1 MRFKMETTPG
11 IKQPSNQKRI
21 IRQSLISFLLLL
33 MAFGAALFIDA
44 PSGASNQVI
53 ITEFSDF
60 QCPRADFDA
69 QRQRVRPF
77 SILETLTKKE
87 ESIHETLRSDHPG
100 SGTGFRVR
108 KQRTIFVQQHAIAGG
123 HAINAGKR

>member
-1 MRFKMETTPG
+1 MRFKIETMPG
-11 IKQPSNQKRI
+11 IKQPSNQNRI

-33 MAFGAALFIDA
+33 MAFGAALVIDA

-77 SILETLTKKE
+77 SILETQTKKE
-87 ESIHETLRSDHPG
+87 ESIHETLRYDHPG
-100 SGTGFRVR
+100 SPASLRVR
-108 KQRTIFVQQHAIAGG
+108 KQRTIFVQQH
-123 HAINAGKR
+123 